1 MKNIKNTILSITLVV
16 ALVFGYLH
24 VLSNWAVGVCAEESD
39 PAQPGVSTSV
49 DQTTSSETTAPEDT
63 TQPSTSVTP
72 DDTTHP
78 TTSTAPDDTTQ
89 PTTSTTPDD
98 TTQPTT
104 STTPS
109 DQSAYTVV
117 FRDWDGSVISSATYS
132 AGESIVVPE
141 DPQRPAS
148 GGYRY
153 TFSGWDTEVSLVCV
167 ADAEYTAQYTSTK
180 IPKSG
185 DNTLKKLSVNNATI
199 SPAFDPAVTNYTA
212 RVPFAVSKLDLAV
225 AANDSKAKV
234 STSNPVLVAGGKTKV
249 VITVTAEDG
258 TFKTYNIDVT
268 READPN
274 YTLSSNNNL
283 SGIRANGFLLS
294 PEFDPNVTE
303 YLIWL
308 PYETESVSITGLTQD
323 SKASARTEGGR
334 SLIAGAD
341 NEIRVICTAEN
352 GEEKVYTIIA
362 KRAAAHGALPSEPTQ
377 PTTTPATLPSTTE
390 HVCPEVSPNHVCD
403 TGSNIPVAM
412 VIIPWVLAFAAVI
425 GMLVVLL
432 LPRKKN

>member
-49 DQTTSSETTAPEDT
+49 DQSASSETTAPEDT

-72 DDTTHP
+72 DDTTQP
-78 TTSTAPDDTTQ
+78 TTSTAPDVSSDES
-89 PTTSTTPDD
+89 TTSSSS
-98 TTQPTT
+98 T
-104 STTPS
+104 SGEFTGPPS
-109 DQSAYTVV
+109 FSVV
-117 FRDWDGSVISSATYS
+117 FRNWDGSVISSATYYI
-132 AGESIVVPE
+132 GQTVVIPE
-141 DPQRPAS
+141 NPQRPDA

-153 TFSGWDTEVSLVCV
+153 TFTGWDKEVAVTCV
-167 ADAEYTAQYTSTK
+167 AAAEYTAQYTSTK
-180 IPKSG
+180 IPKSS

-225 AANDSKAKV
+225 AANNSKAKV

-390 HVCPEVSPNHVCD
+390 HICPEVSPNHVCD